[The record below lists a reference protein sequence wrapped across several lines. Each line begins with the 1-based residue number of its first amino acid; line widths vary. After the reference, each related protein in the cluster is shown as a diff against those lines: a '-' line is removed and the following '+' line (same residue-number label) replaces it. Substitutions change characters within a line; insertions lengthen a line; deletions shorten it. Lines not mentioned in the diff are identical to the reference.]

1 MKLLSTNTKLSKSV
15 TGFLV
20 MGLQLAPHNLA
31 GGRTVCPNASAGC
44 KAACLYTAGQGVY
57 NRVKQ
62 ARIRRTQLFFNDKD
76 TFMSNLFADIEYYE
90 RRASKKKLKLA
101 VRLNTIS
108 DIAWEKQLFR
118 GQNLMA
124 HFPNV
129 VFYDYTKSFVRAC
142 LSIEGEDFPSN
153 YSLTFSRSETNE
165 IKARIILSSGGNVA
179 VVFKGTGGKVGH
191 GGHNKTAKLP
201 LTYMGFPVIN
211 GDKNDAR
218 FNDPKGVVVG
228 LLAKGKARYDK
239 SGFVVL
245 N

>member
-1 MKLLSTNTKLSKSV
+1 MKLLSTNAKLSKSV

-31 GGRTVCPNASAGC
+31 GGKTVCPNASAGC

-62 ARIRRTQLFFNDKD
+62 ARINRTRLYLNDKD
-76 TFMSNLFADIEYYE
+76 TFMANLFADIEYYE
-90 RRASKKKLKLA
+90 RRAIRKGLKLA

-108 DIAWEKQLFR
+108 DIPWEREKYK
-118 GQNLMA
+118 GKNMME
-124 HFPNV
+124 HFPLV
-129 VFYDYTKSFVRAC
+129 KFYDYTKSFSRAAQYV
-142 LSIEGEDFPSN
+142 SGEFPSN
-153 YSLTFSRSETNE
+153 YNLVFSRSETNE
-165 IKARIILSSGGNVA
+165 LLSRAILASGGNVA
-179 VVFKGTGGKVGH
+179 VVFKGKGGKVTR

-201 LTYMGFPVIN
+201 LTYMGYRVIN

-228 LLAKGKARYDK
+228 LLAKGKARYDT